1 MSKADPVVLTYYDVS
16 LRQSDVE
23 LLKGRNWL
31 NDQILSFCFEY
42 FTQVVFPDFADS
54 VAFIE
59 PAVIH
64 WVKLDSD
71 TDSLHEVLPWL
82 KKSLLLIPVNDSD
95 SAAGGGHHWSLLV
108 YRKEQ
113 EKFEYYNSSLYSNL
127 VGVKGLANKIF
138 RLVHYNEEN
147 IPSAEVVEIP
157 CAKQINYYDCGLYV
171 IIFAEIVAQ
180 QFCSSSNFDDC
191 NTVVIHIRAL
201 LAKTSEIEVHVSNE
215 EFLFYASPY
224 FLRLYFTSQLEE
236 TDCPPVEYDPTN
248 ATFTIKVNKKNPGEF
263 FPDLE
268 MVTRLITPREAEGIK
283 PFIVNLKGFDDGI
296 PSTAISTPY
305 IDRGDLSAKHSY
317 GFACSRTASLKS
329 VTDEMKLFDIG
340 DVDSLNI
347 EERKRALFL
356 MEAEHFSDEAYLAD
370 LHEAQPMGECLMYK
384 NKWTKLSIAN
394 REDTFMHG
402 GFTVDEI
409 DRLKSLPRKI
419 YQLSEEVEN
428 VAICS
433 LVDILFAFA
442 YDARV
447 NLGEDDN
454 PESGWTMSKLS
465 STLAGLV
472 CFERMQDAMIASV
485 RRSLC
490 FPLVRNFQLASLVLN
505 DVIEILQSGIFYLFI
520 IFFLKFN
527 LSFLYRQSCCI
538 EMYVLNELYLNDY
551 CVWIQGKTDEFL
563 IKIAEQMKEIKVEKK
578 DLQLDLDVVETAGQ
592 LALEDQ
598 KNGIVKDERVIFS
611 ENDLLNEI
619 MKHVTLAQQMSNCDD
634 EENIDSDDDIYSEL
648 SALSL

>member
-42 FTQVVFPDFADS
+42 FAQ
-54 VAFIE
+54 
-59 PAVIH
+59 

-95 SAAGGGHHWSLLV
+95 SASG
-108 YRKEQ
+108 
-113 EKFEYYNSSLYSNL
+113 

-138 RLVHYNEEN
+138 RLVHYREEN

-157 CAKQINYYDCGLYV
+157 CAKQINYYDCGFEEILN
-171 IIFAEIVAQ
+171 ITPEKTPTPLSFIFEL
-180 QFCSSSNFDDC
+180 CW
-191 NTVVIHIRAL
+191 RR
-201 LAKTSEIEVHVSNE
+201 
-215 EFLFYASPY
+215 FLK
-224 FLRLYFTSQLEE
+224 LKFTQLEE
-236 TDCPPVEYDPTN
+236 TDCPPVDYDPAN

-268 MVTRLITPREAEGIK
+268 MITRLITPREAEGIK
-283 PFIVNLKGFDDGI
+283 PFIVDLKGFDDSML
-296 PSTAISTPY
+296 STDISTPY
-305 IDRGDLSAKHSY
+305 VDRGNLSAKHSY

-329 VTDEMKLFDIG
+329 ITDEMKLFDIG
-340 DVDSLNI
+340 DADSLNI

-356 MEAEHFSDEAYLAD
+356 METEYFSDEAYLAD
-370 LHEAQPMGECLMYK
+370 LHEAEPVGECLMYK
-384 NKWTKLSIAN
+384 NKWTKSSIAN
-394 REDTFMHG
+394 RKDTFMHG

-419 YQLSEEVEN
+419 YQLSEQVEN

-472 CFERMQDAMIASV
+472 CWDSLQDAMIASV

-505 DVIEILQSGIFYLFI
+505 DVIEILQSGRVVVLKCLLRMHEIFNNSGDF
-520 IFFLKFN
+520 
-527 LSFLYRQSCCI
+527 R
-538 EMYVLNELYLNDY
+538 YVLNELYLNDY

-563 IKIAEQMKEIKVEKK
+563 IEIGEQMKKIKVEKK
-578 DLQLDLDVVETAGQ
+578 DLKLDLELVEIAGQ

-611 ENDLLNEI
+611 QNDLLNEI
-619 MKHVTLAQQMSNCDD
+619 MKHVTHAQQMSNVG
-634 EENIDSDDDIYSEL
+634 EENVDSDDDIYSEL
-648 SALSL
+648 STLSL

>member
-1 MSKADPVVLTYYDVS
+1 MNKADPVVLTYYDVS

-64 WVKLDSD
+64 WIKLDSD

-127 VGVKGLANKIF
+127 IGVKGLANKIF
-138 RLVHYNEEN
+138 RLVHYKEEN

-180 QFCSSSNFDDC
+180 QFCSSSKFDDC

-201 LAKTSEIEVHVSNE
+201 LAKTSEIEVHVGNE

-224 FLRLYFTSQLEE
+224 FLRLYFASQLEE
-236 TDCPPVEYDPTN
+236 TDCPPIEYDSTN

-283 PFIVNLKGFDDGI
+283 PFIVDLKGFDDGI
-296 PSTAISTPY
+296 PSADISTPY
-305 IDRGDLSAKHSY
+305 IDRSDLSAKHSY

-370 LHEAQPMGECLMYK
+370 LHEAEPVGECLMYK
-384 NKWTKLSIAN
+384 NKWTKSSIEN

-419 YQLSEEVEN
+419 YRLSEEVEN

-472 CFERMQDAMIASV
+472 CWERMQDAMIASV

-490 FPLVRNFQLASLVLN
+490 FPLVRSFQLASLVLN
-505 DVIEILQSGIFYLFI
+505 DVIEILQSGRVVVLKCLLRMHEIFNNSGDF
-520 IFFLKFN
+520 
-527 LSFLYRQSCCI
+527 R
-538 EMYVLNELYLNDY
+538 YVLNELYLNDY

-563 IKIAEQMKEIKVEKK
+563 IKIGEQMKQIKLEKK
-578 DLQLDLDVVETAGQ
+578 DLQLDLEVVEMAGQ

-619 MKHVTLAQQMSNCDD
+619 MKHVTHAQQMSNVD
-634 EENIDSDDDIYSEL
+634 EENVDSDDDDIYSEL

>member
-42 FTQVVFPDFADS
+42 FAQVVFPDFADS

-59 PAVIH
+59 PSVIQ

-95 SAAGGGHHWSLLV
+95 SASGGGHHWSLLV
-108 YRKEQ
+108 YRKDQ

-138 RLVHYNEEN
+138 RLVHYREEN

-180 QFCSSSNFDDC
+180 QFCSSSNFDDS
-191 NTVVIHIRAL
+191 NTVVVHIRAL
-201 LAKTSEIEVHVSNE
+201 LAKTSEIEVHVSND

-236 TDCPPVEYDPTN
+236 TDCPPVDYDPAN
-248 ATFTIKVNKKNPGEF
+248 ATFTIKVKKKNPGEF

-268 MVTRLITPREAEGIK
+268 MITRLITPREAEGIK
-283 PFIVNLKGFDDGI
+283 PFIVDLKGFDDSML
-296 PSTAISTPY
+296 STDISTPY
-305 IDRGDLSAKHSY
+305 VDRGNLSAKHSY

-329 VTDEMKLFDIG
+329 ITDEMKLFDIG
-340 DVDSLNI
+340 DADSLNI

-356 MEAEHFSDEAYLAD
+356 METEHFSDEAYLAD
-370 LHEAQPMGECLMYK
+370 LHEAEPVGECLMYK
-384 NKWTKLSIAN
+384 NKWTKSSIAN
-394 REDTFMHG
+394 RKDTFMHG

-419 YQLSEEVEN
+419 YQLSEQVEN

-454 PESGWTMSKLS
+454 PESGWTISKLS

-472 CFERMQDAMIASV
+472 CWDSMQDAMIASV

-505 DVIEILQSGIFYLFI
+505 DVIEILQSGRVVVLKCLLRMHEIFNNSGDF
-520 IFFLKFN
+520 
-527 LSFLYRQSCCI
+527 R
-538 EMYVLNELYLNDY
+538 YVLNELYLNDY

-563 IKIAEQMKEIKVEKK
+563 IEIGEQMKKIKVEKK
-578 DLQLDLDVVETAGQ
+578 DLKLDLEVVEMAGQ

-611 ENDLLNEI
+611 QNDLLNEI
-619 MKHVTLAQQMSNCDD
+619 MKHVTLAQQMSNVG
-634 EENIDSDDDIYSEL
+634 EENVDSDDDIYSEL
-648 SALSL
+648 STLSL